1 MSLLFETGSLGHR
14 HMSSSSSLVN
24 LVNALTCLPGVG
36 QKSAQRMALHLIERD
51 QEGAGR
57 LAKAINTALDK
68 VQHCQQCRN
77 FSDSDLCEICVNPK
91 RNASTLCIVE
101 TPADV
106 LAIESSGAF
115 QGSYYVL
122 LGRLSPLDGIGPDQ
136 LGLDKLEDY
145 LQAGSVEEIILAT
158 SATVEGDI
166 TAQFVADIAHKTDIS
181 TSRLARG
188 IPLGGELEFVDSG
201 TLSRALLGRQRFE

>member
-1 MSLLFETGSLGHR
+1 
-14 HMSSSSSLVN
+14 MSSSPSLAE
-24 LVNALTCLPGVG
+24 LVNALKCLPGVG

-51 QEGAGR
+51 QIGAKR
-57 LAKAINTALDK
+57 IANAMLTALEK
-68 VQHCQQCRN
+68 VQHCKQCRN
-77 FSDSDLCEICVNPK
+77 FSDTDLCDICGSQK
-91 RNASTLCIVE
+91 RDAATLCIVE

-106 LAIESSGAF
+106 LAIEASGAY
-115 QGSYYVL
+115 QGLYYVL

-136 LGLDKLEDY
+136 LGLDTLEDH
-145 LQAGSVEEIILAT
+145 LNRGVIEEIILAT

-166 TAQFVADIAHKTDIS
+166 TAQFVADIAGKFTIK

-201 TLSRALLGRQRFE
+201 TLSRALSGRQQYD

>member
-1 MSLLFETGSLGHR
+1 VSSSPSLLE
-14 HMSSSSSLVN
+14 

-51 QEGAGR
+51 QQGAR
-57 LAKAINTALDK
+57 KLANALLGALDK
-68 VQHCQQCRN
+68 VRHCNRCRN
-77 FSDSDLCEICVNPK
+77 FSDTDLCQICSNQK
-91 RNASTLCIVE
+91 RNTSILCVVE

-115 QGSYYVL
+115 QGTYYVL

-136 LGLDKLEDY
+136 LGLDRLEDY
-145 LQAGSVEEIILAT
+145 LGGGGVEEIILAT

-166 TAQFVADIAHKTDIS
+166 TSQFVADVARKFNIR

-201 TLSRALLGRQRFE
+201 TLSRALSGRQQIE